1 MKITKYLIGGLA
13 ALALVGCKDKM
24 RELNTNPETIG
35 ETDPRYMFMNAMAD
49 LDYSSRG
56 AIQYRASSEGQ
67 MMQYFV
73 NYQGAA
79 NGTYCDVQGL
89 SYSSPGQIGLYYD
102 WLYSVGYKMVLLQ
115 TYLNDNLTETEALQ
129 YQDLRAM
136 AGIMQIYHAFRV
148 FQNYGAAVYSD
159 GFKAITEG
167 ITTPVYDIF
176 SNEVYESLDDELAGY
191 IAVLEQ
197 KKEGQSEVGIYD
209 PIYGYKVSNAA
220 KTAPEAR
227 TDYDAQRTLW
237 TKFANSYRLYMAWIM
252 KAADPARFDKV
263 LAETNGKWFE
273 TAADGAYT
281 HVNGGGSNNA
291 VYNSDG
297 PNEVSV
303 LYAVSDNF
311 ISYLKELDDPRLP
324 LLARANS
331 LYAANEDLEWIARF
345 FPDSLENRM
354 VYDKETK
361 TWSLK
366 SWNGVFDFEADPML
380 AYQGMS
386 PNPYDYEKAEPGQ
399 FWGYRTVTFR
409 FYCPGYVPGDDAGNK
424 AKAPWTVVN
433 PNDPTDTDEVENPSV
448 SYTFEIASRPQGR
461 YVVSC
466 GGKKFSN
473 DVGDSGANGY
483 DGSTSDSY
491 SYFYRTPLYTYPEF
505 CFMMAYLT
513 LDGVATGKTADAWY
527 EAALTEAMKELQA
540 DAIRYDVQ
548 VATNPAAKYDD
559 VVVNPQ
565 VEGINDAGVYSI
577 TDKIAPYVA
586 AQALA
591 NATDKKEAIV
601 GQMWIY
607 CYNQPIKMWDWWRL
621 TGYPK
626 IVEVKTPAD
635 RPTGLYWMKPSTRTA
650 GNPLEFP
657 RRGALPQPKPI
668 NNVNYNAARDE
679 LMTQPN
685 YGSTYGATTGRIF
698 WDK

>member
-1 MKITKYLIGGLA
+1 M
-13 ALALVGCKDKM
+13 
-24 RELNTNPETIG
+24 
-35 ETDPRYMFMNAMAD
+35 
-49 LDYSSRG
+49 
-56 AIQYRASSEGQ
+56 
-67 MMQYFV
+67 
-73 NYQGAA
+73 
-79 NGTYCDVQGL
+79 
-89 SYSSPGQIGLYYD
+89 
-102 WLYSVGYKMVLLQ
+102 
-115 TYLNDNLTETEALQ
+115 
-129 YQDLRAM
+129 
-136 AGIMQIYHAFRV
+136 
-148 FQNYGAAVYSD
+148 
-159 GFKAITEG
+159 
-167 ITTPVYDIF
+167 
-176 SNEVYESLDDELAGY
+176 
-191 IAVLEQ
+191 
-197 KKEGQSEVGIYD
+197 
-209 PIYGYKVSNAA
+209 
-220 KTAPEAR
+220 
-227 TDYDAQRTLW
+227 
-237 TKFANSYRLYMAWIM
+237 
-252 KAADPARFDKV
+252 
-263 LAETNGKWFE
+263 
-273 TAADGAYT
+273 
-281 HVNGGGSNNA
+281 
-291 VYNSDG
+291 
-297 PNEVSV
+297 
-303 LYAVSDNF
+303 YAVSDNF
-311 ISYLKELDDPRLP
+311 ISYLKELGDPRLP
-324 LLARANS
+324 LLARAND

-345 FPDSLENRM
+345 FPDSLEHRQ

-548 VATNPAAKYDD
+548 VATNTAAKYDD